1 MSEREKPSMAE
12 HPIMPFIRMRRDARL
27 GGPVAERGLPGDR
40 GVREADRA
48 EDLGAA
54 LAVPFEVGDG
64 VGHILGL
71 EVAALGE
78 RKIIRP
84 GYTTLQE
91 IVSGALTAEHRRL
104 GGLLDG
110 LLDEPAQ
117 GGIGAV
123 AGA

>member
-1 MSEREKPSMAE
+1 MALIGYARVSTADQDTALQTDALRKADCERIFEDTASGAK
-12 HPIMPFIRMRRDARL
+12 
-27 GGPVAERGLPGDR
+27 
-40 GVREADRA
+40 ADRP
-48 EDLGAA
+48 G
-54 LAVPFEVGDG
+54 LAD
-64 VGHILGL
+64 
-71 EVAALGE
+71 ALGE